1 MMFSSNSLERED
13 NNTDIVGAHLNS
25 QRDFFEELKEE

>member
-13 NNTDIVGAHLNS
+13 NTVGAHLNS
-25 QRDFFEELKEE
+25 SPDFFEDLKEES

>member
-13 NNTDIVGAHLNS
+13 TDIVGAHLNS